1 MQQLVLVILV
11 PGDIAEAATICVAAS
26 EAALVAAGTAD
37 YDFVATDVAADY
49 IVAVLGANVSN
60 THFS

>member
-1 MQQLVLVILV
+1 MQQSVLPILV
-11 PGDIAEAATICVAAS
+11 PGDISEVAAIGVAAS
-26 EAALVAAGTAD
+26 VAGTAD
-37 YDFVATDVAADY
+37 YDFVATVVASDY